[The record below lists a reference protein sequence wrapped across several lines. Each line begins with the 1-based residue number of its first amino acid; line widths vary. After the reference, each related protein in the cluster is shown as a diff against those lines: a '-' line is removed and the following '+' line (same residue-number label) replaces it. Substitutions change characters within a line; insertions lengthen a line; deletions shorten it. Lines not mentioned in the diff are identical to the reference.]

1 MKKHFTIRKT
11 ISLPVF
17 LLLGSLM
24 ITSAA
29 TNQYVLDA
37 LLKDSVSVYGI
48 RISDSGVETRGDLA
62 WRLPVGDTVLV
73 ERALS
78 GNKEYA
84 LTIIAGNRYA
94 VRSSDILATDGV
106 EEDPWDTRA
115 DHRHSAEAK
124 YFATY
129 PPYIIIISL
138 VVCALIVTLLGLRI
152 RGMRTF
158 AVYIIPILMIAACY
172 WEVRAFITLGT
183 DAFWW
188 CDLDTYGFWNTT
200 LRVLPFTLLVA
211 FQLMVYPMYKNLL
224 SGNNPEIKDELSIKP
239 MAVSFV
245 IALPIIAFVTL
256 IAAIFHCGSLVQSVI
271 GLITLL
277 AVLCIGSAQSM
288 RRNVRTLGIGGGIAF
303 SVFCAIYIVGAMV
316 AVLGLVITL
325 LRVFVQILITLLP
338 WLLILM
344 VVTGTSSQSEIKPT
358 PASPDDECKDRTG
371 ARWSNKDQARRANW
385 RYERQNRGESMY

>member
-172 WEVRAFITLGT
+172 WEVRAFITLWT

-188 CDLDTYGFWNTT
+188 CDLDTYGFCNTT

-288 RRNVRTLGIGGGIAF
+288 RRNVRTLGILGGIAF

>member
-277 AVLCIGSAQSM
+277 AVLCIGYLYGCPQGAVECHCDCRVEVCGVVCHSAVVLVCRGVYAG
-288 RRNVRTLGIGGGIAF
+288 RRQVFAIGYGRKFRAF
-303 SVFCAIYIVGAMV
+303 S
-316 AVLGLVITL
+316 
-325 LRVFVQILITLLP
+325 
-338 WLLILM
+338 W
-344 VVTGTSSQSEIKPT
+344 
-358 PASPDDECKDRTG
+358 
-371 ARWSNKDQARRANW
+371 
-385 RYERQNRGESMY
+385 

>member
-288 RRNVRTLGIGGGIAF
+288 RRNVRTLGIWGGIAF

-385 RYERQNRGESMY
+385 RYERQNRGDSMY

>member
-211 FQLMVYPMYKNLL
+211 FQLFVVQRPVSVKFFH
-224 SGNNPEIKDELSIKP
+224 SGSI
-239 MAVSFV
+239 
-245 IALPIIAFVTL
+245 
-256 IAAIFHCGSLVQSVI
+256 Q
-271 GLITLL
+271 
-277 AVLCIGSAQSM
+277 
-288 RRNVRTLGIGGGIAF
+288 
-303 SVFCAIYIVGAMV
+303 
-316 AVLGLVITL
+316 
-325 LRVFVQILITLLP
+325 
-338 WLLILM
+338 
-344 VVTGTSSQSEIKPT
+344 
-358 PASPDDECKDRTG
+358 
-371 ARWSNKDQARRANW
+371 
-385 RYERQNRGESMY
+385 

>member
-277 AVLCIGSAQSM
+277 AVLCISSAQSM
-288 RRNVRTLGIGGGIAF
+288 RRNVRTLGILGGIAF